1 MDTAASGERSA
12 VSAGFNGSAWQGC
25 RHRVEGSD
33 SNGRLRVLQ
42 SRKFYKIHAYRT
54 DCRIF
59 KNPDPTILG
68 KSSINPPKIGLPNR
82 ALGIRQS
89 ILLIAKCGETR

>member
-1 MDTAASGERSA
+1 VNVNGGKGDGHGGKRGA
-12 VSAGFNGSAWQGC
+12 VSAGFNGSARQGC

-59 KNPDPTILG
+59 KTPEPKILG
-68 KSSINPPKIGLPNR
+68 KSSIKIGLPNR
-82 ALGIRQS
+82 A
-89 ILLIAKCGETR
+89 